1 MHFQLFLPDRKGA
14 DPAHL
19 DAVGLETL
27 RDGALML
34 QTKGPEGRDGMLLAW
49 GSSATRIGYR
59 PDSQKWQPATADG
72 AWPAQRYWVG
82 IETAQP
88 PTPAELARPYQTPG
102 CWVELGDGLKWL
114 LPRPEELPRD
124 LILADDG
131 SPRFFVQRRFHAYW
145 IETSRWRERLA
156 TETTFDGMELARY
169 ILQGLAVNYRIT
181 LELALLRNLFIL
193 AGPSHPQSVTRAVF
207 AILNGGANV

>member
-34 QTKGPEGRDGMLLAW
+34 QTQGPGGADGMLLAW
-49 GSSATRIGYR
+49 GSAATRIGYR
-59 PDSQKWQPATADG
+59 PESQTWQPAAADG
-72 AWPAQRYWVG
+72 AWPAERYWIG
-82 IETAQP
+82 IETDQP
-88 PTPAELARPYQTPG
+88 PAPAELARPYQTPG
-102 CWVELGDGLKWL
+102 CWVELGDGAKWL

-131 SPRFFVQRRFHAYW
+131 SPRFAVQRRYHAFW
-145 IETSRWRERLA
+145 IETLRWRELLA
-156 TETTFDGMELARY
+156 TETQFDGLALARLV
-169 ILQGLAVNYRIT
+169 LQGLAVNYRIT
-181 LELALLRNLFIL
+181 LELAMLRNLFVL
-193 AGPSHPQSVTRAVF
+193 AGPSHPRSVTRAVF
-207 AILNGGANV
+207 ALLGPGGA